1 MTDEYKRLMATLN
14 DFEKSQ
20 LEILVNGMRES
31 DTVRGMEPELV
42 DNVIQIA
49 ASAFCFGVAI
59 GKITL
64 QSPSLN

>member
-14 DFEKSQ
+14 EFEKGQ
-20 LEILVNGMRES
+20 LDILINGMRES
-31 DTVRGMEPELV
+31 DTVKGMEPDLV
-42 DNVIQIA
+42 ENVIQIA

-59 GKITL
+59 GKITI

>member
-14 DFEKSQ
+14 EFEKTQ
-20 LEILVNGMRES
+20 LDILVKGMRES
-31 DTVRGMEPELV
+31 DTVKDMESELIE
-42 DNVIQIA
+42 NVIQIA

-59 GKITL
+59 GKITT

>member
-1 MTDEYKRLMATLN
+1 MTEEYKRLMATLN
-14 DFEKSQ
+14 EFEKSQ

-31 DTVRGMEPELV
+31 NTVKDMEPELIE
-42 DNVIQIA
+42 NVIQIA

-59 GKITL
+59 GKITI